1 MAADQQKP
9 SLIDRLKA
17 MLQGRKQHS
26 AKRATTPREHKVA
39 GSAED
44 SVSTKDEQGTPPGPG
59 GR

>member
-9 SLIDRLKA
+9 SLLDRLKA
-17 MLQGRKQHS
+17 KLQGRKQRS
-26 AKRATTPREHKVA
+26 AEPATTRREHKVA

-44 SVSTKDEQGTPPGPG
+44 SVSTKQNTPPGPG